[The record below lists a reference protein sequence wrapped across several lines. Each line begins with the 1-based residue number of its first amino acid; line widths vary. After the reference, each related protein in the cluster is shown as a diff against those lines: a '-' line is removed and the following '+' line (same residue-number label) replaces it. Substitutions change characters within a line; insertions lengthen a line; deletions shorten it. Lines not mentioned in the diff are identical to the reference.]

1 MALGEDTNDVWHW
14 WGTTDKYNDNGITDY
29 EKLDKYTKDYEDKYN
44 PDDGSDE
51 TDITENEPILTGGAT
66 RYNPALDDSGDITGT
81 TTTTTTATSDTSGTD
96 IDSLIEEVLG
106 SIPEATV
113 PVLKDDNNDGRAD
126 RIVDGKTGET
136 ILDLANI
143 NDYLSQIDLAIE
155 DMPSFDQWLA
165 NNGLSRFDVQSSDA
179 YAGLQELSNVDT
191 EADALAAQQYTAES
205 MGLTLEEYQSLLG
218 QLEEEVSISDFE
230 GFTDEEAALRE
241 RELQN
246 SLRVAEE
253 RASRMIESV
262 RANTG
267 STTRALMLADDS
279 IRQINDYEIQSRVAM
294 ADEAYNRQVANY
306 EAREAYLARLMDY
319 GQITS
324 TQYLNQLNQNRSMAF
339 QAYSAEI
346 NAMMAENEQ
355 YLSQYQADIDAVN
368 QNIQNMYDAVN
379 LELGVNEKYLSLMEQ
394 YFEQQTAE
402 WWNDLA
408 MAAASLQLEQLQYDV
423 DTQGYQTLLD
433 TITTIVSLFL
443 GGAEVVAGAA

>member
-1 MALGEDTNDVWHW
+1 MALIEDANDVWDYW
-14 WGTTDKYNDNGITDY
+14 DTTDKYSDTDITDY
-29 EKLDKYTKDYEDKYN
+29 EKADDYTKDYEDQYN
-44 PDDGSDE
+44 PDTE
-51 TDITENEPILTGGAT
+51 TDVTQTEPVLTGGVT

-81 TTTTTTATSDTSGTD
+81 TTPTPTTDVGGTD

-106 SIPEATV
+106 SIPDATV
-113 PVLKDDNNDGRAD
+113 PVLVDDNGDGRAD
-126 RIVDGKTGET
+126 RIVDGETGET

-143 NDYLSQIDLAIE
+143 NDYLSQIDMAIE

-191 EADALAAQQYTAES
+191 EADTLAAQQYTAES

-306 EAREAYLARLMDY
+306 EAREAYLARLVDY

-324 TQYLNQLNQNRSMAF
+324 TQYLNQLNQNRSLAF

-346 NAMMAENEQ
+346 NSMMDQNAQ
-355 YLSQYQADIDAVN
+355 YLSQYQADIDAIN

>member
-1 MALGEDTNDVWHW
+1 MALREDANDVWDYW
-14 WGTTDKYNDNGITDY
+14 DTTDKYNDNGITDY
-29 EKLDKYTKDYEDKYN
+29 EKPVEKYTKDYEDKYN
-44 PDDGSDE
+44 PDTE
-51 TDITENEPILTGGAT
+51 TDVTQTEPILTGGAT
-66 RYNPALDDSGDITGT
+66 RYNPAFDDSGDITTPTTPT
-81 TTTTTTATSDTSGTD
+81 TTTTNTSGTD

-113 PVLKDDNNDGRAD
+113 PVLVDDNGDGRAD
-126 RIVDGKTGET
+126 RIVDGETGET

-191 EADALAAQQYTAES
+191 EADTLAAQQYTAES

-262 RANTG
+262 KANTG
-267 STTRALMLADDS
+267 SATRALMLADDS

-324 TQYLNQLNQNRSMAF
+324 TQYLNQLNQNRSLAF
-339 QAYSAEI
+339 QAYSEEI
-346 NAMMAENEQ
+346 SAMLDQNAQ
-355 YLSQYQADIDAVN
+355 YLSQYDSDIKAIET
-368 QNIQNMYDAVN
+368 NINSMINAVN
-379 LELGVNEKYLSLMEQ
+379 LELGVNQDYLTLMEQ

-433 TITTIVSLFL
+433 TINSILTVFL
-443 GGAEVVAGAA
+443 GATEVVAGAGIV